1 LVNQIINENTQ
12 QEIDLKEEEGQVHYK
27 PLSPVTH
34 NKALDALH
42 TLRQYKKE
50 YKYSDKVFTR
60 ALRIFER
67 DLAEQY
73 HNSLQQATLDR
84 FWDNA

>member
-12 QEIDLKEEEGQVHYK
+12 QEIDLKKEKGQVYCK

-42 TLRQYKKE
+42 TLRRYEEE
-50 YKYSDKVFTR
+50 YRYLNRVFAR

-67 DLAEQY
+67 DLTERY

-84 FWDNA
+84 F